1 MVALTDIA
9 YQWEHL
15 GTQLGLKYGKLK
27 EIERNRRGIPMD
39 CMREMLA
46 EWLQSSGGVYNKQTL
61 KTALQKI
68 GKITLYCKHG
78 ISIYVMS
85 INFKFIL

>member
-27 EIERNRRGIPMD
+27 KIERNRRGIQMD

-46 EWLQSSGGVYNKQTL
+46 EWLQGAGGVYSKEAL

-68 GKITLYCKHG
+68 TLHCKHG
-78 ISIYVMS
+78 IDM
-85 INFKFIL
+85 

>member
-15 GTQLGLKYGKLK
+15 GTQLGLKYGKLQVINK
-27 EIERNRRGIPMD
+27 TVFGIQMD

-46 EWLQSSGGVYNKQTL
+46 EWLQGSGGECSKQAL

-68 GKITLYCKHG
+68 GY
-78 ISIYVMS
+78 S
-85 INFKFIL
+85 F